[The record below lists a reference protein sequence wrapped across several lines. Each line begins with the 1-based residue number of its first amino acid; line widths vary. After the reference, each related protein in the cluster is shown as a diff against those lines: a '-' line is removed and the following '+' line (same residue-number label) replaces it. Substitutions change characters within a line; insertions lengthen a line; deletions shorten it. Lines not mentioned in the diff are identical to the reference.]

1 MMRSY
6 KCGWA
11 LRPMT
16 RLFIKRGKRFDHKHA
31 QREDDHRMGEEQV
44 GGMPGNDRDSQQ
56 IAMTRKPKAQLLPGV
71 VRERTVLLL
80 L

>member
-1 MMRSY
+1 MNKLCREAPRDPFPQL
-6 KCGWA
+6 KNND
-11 LRPMT
+11 
-16 RLFIKRGKRFDHKHA
+16 KRFDHKHA